1 MRKRYVV
8 HFSCGAASAVAAKL
22 MVSEWR
28 ASTQKRIGEFG
39 IRTTEMT
46 EEEWGP
52 DIEIVNA
59 FIQEEHADNRR
70 FLEDVSVWLGVN
82 GIPFPI
88 RVLRDEKYD
97 ASTLQVFRK
106 RRFMKNRFMAPCSH
120 HLKREVLAKIAQSGD
135 VACIG
140 YTDDD
145 RERERAERLEDL
157 FPNEKFR
164 FPLIEHGLKK
174 ADCLAIVERAG
185 LVLPMMYRLG
195 YNNANCIGCVKGGEG
210 YWNKIRRDFPE
221 QFVQISN
228 IQESIGPG
236 AYLFRD
242 RSTGVRYGLKDLP
255 PEKGYYPDEPEISC
269 GFLCAMA
276 EEDMA
281 KSDGDIDG

>member
-1 MRKRYVV
+1 MIRVRYVM

-22 MVSEWR
+22 MVAEWR
-28 ASTQKRIGEFG
+28 SGITQRIGAPG

-52 DIEIVNA
+52 DILIVNA

-70 FLEDVSVWLGVN
+70 FLDDVALWLGVA

-88 RVLRDEKYD
+88 KVLRDEKYD

-120 HLKREVLAKIAQSGD
+120 HLKREVLAKIAKPGD
-135 VACIG
+135 ITCLG
-140 YTDDD
+140 YTAEETD
-145 RERERAERLEDL
+145 RAERLEDL
-157 FPNEKFR
+157 FPKEKFR
-164 FPLIEHGLKK
+164 FPLIEQGLKK
-174 ADCLAIVERAG
+174 ADCLALVERAG
-185 LVLPMMYRLG
+185 IELPEMYKLG
-195 YNNANCIGCVKGGEG
+195 YANANCIGCVKGGEG

-221 QFVQISN
+221 QFIQIAE
-228 IQESIGPG
+228 IQKEIGPG

-242 RSTGVRYGLKDLP
+242 RKTGDRYSLYDLP
-255 PEKGYYPDEPEISC
+255 PNKGRYLEEPEISC

-276 EEDMA
+276 EEEMA
-281 KSDGDIDG
+281 KGDAT